1 MLLPASP
8 WKGVD
13 VERDTYAVTREIRG
27 GTAHWVHVMGAKFN
41 EAAAGRAARA
51 EAKRW
56 AGELGFIRAYVVSG
70 GGQYGTD
77 SFRHSVCFG
86 FE

>member
-1 MLLPASP
+1 M
-8 WKGVD
+8 
-13 VERDTYAVTREIRG
+13 ERETYTVTREIRN
-27 GTAHWVHVMGAKFN
+27 GTAHWVHVKGASFN

-51 EAKRW
+51 EAKKW
-56 AGELGFIRAYVVSG
+56 ARELGHERAYVVSG

-77 SFRHSVCFG
+77 SFRHSVCLG